1 MMRTTQSHNGAVH
14 LLDREPP
21 ADYLYEWTARIA
33 AEKKI
38 VETGTNS
45 AVVFRVGVEWLAL
58 PTSVFQ
64 EVAENCTL
72 HTIPNRRG
80 GIVAGIVT
88 IRGELLLCASLV
100 KLLGLEQSSNGKYFL
115 KQRLLVAAREGN
127 RVAFPVDEVHGVV
140 RYNRRELNSVPA
152 TLAHAAATYTIG
164 LLAWQE
170 RTVGCLDD
178 ELLFYTLNKSFA

>member
-1 MMRTTQSHNGAVH
+1 MRATESSNGALH

-21 ADYLYEWTARIA
+21 ADYLRAWTERIA
-33 AEKKI
+33 AEKM
-38 VETGTNS
+38 VGEAGTNS
-45 AVVFRVGVEWLAL
+45 VVIFRVGVEWLAL

-72 HTIPNRRG
+72 HTMPHRRG
-80 GIVAGIVT
+80 GIVAGMVT
-88 IRGELLLCASLV
+88 IRGELLLCASLA
-100 KLLGLEQSSNGKYFL
+100 KLLGLEETSNGKHIPD
-115 KQRLLVAAREGN
+115 QRLLVANRDGN

-140 RYNRRELNSVPA
+140 RYHRRELNPLPA

-164 LLAWQE
+164 LLSWQE